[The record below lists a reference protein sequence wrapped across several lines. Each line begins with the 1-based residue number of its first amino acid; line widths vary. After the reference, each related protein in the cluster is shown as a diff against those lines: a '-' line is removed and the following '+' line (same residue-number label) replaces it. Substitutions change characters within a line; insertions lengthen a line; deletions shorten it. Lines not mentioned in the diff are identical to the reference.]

1 MKKVYLHKTTQDGL
15 TFYIGSADPRD
26 LIRLVVNIEIGATQ
40 DAQRPISEVKVKEIA
55 KYVSDDNPYS
65 ILPTSITLGTRDRNK
80 LDVVSEIATDER
92 GELIELLYI
101 FMPETQTEFLEYQN
115 TIDVMDGQHRL
126 FAFKDEYRLIDD
138 TEKYEVLFSL
148 FLTPSLEL
156 RRRIF
161 MTTNEKQDK
170 VSSNL
175 LMWFRDK
182 LNILRG
188 PEKEYMN
195 IITKLNAEA
204 LSPLTN
210 RIVLGAEKISRGYK
224 AQQLIKIFNKAGLK
238 SLSADGRMLTDEE
251 LVSLISIY
259 LIGWEKHHNVEYQ
272 HPKPEDNA
280 ITKISGIRYAIL
292 LLPKFW
298 EHSVRVKK
306 KFTKEFV
313 IETLNHLTE
322 AIEIDYEETI
332 FTDETLSLA
341 FRSEGA
347 TIKLAEDHGKK
358 LDLFLQNL
366 NNQGGFNP
374 LAGL

>member
-1 MKKVYLHKTTQDGL
+1 MGIYKNNLYFPTQRVDYKTKETAEWYANCID
-15 TFYIGSADPRD
+15 FI
-26 LIRLVVNIEIGATQ
+26 I
-40 DAQRPISEVKVKEIA
+40 DAGVT
-55 KYVSDDNPYS
+55 YN
-65 ILPTSITLGTRDRNK
+65 DRA
-80 LDVVSEIATDER
+80 EDE
-92 GELIELLYI
+92 L
-101 FMPETQTEFLEYQN
+101 
-115 TIDVMDGQHRL
+115 
-126 FAFKDEYRLIDD
+126 
-138 TEKYEVLFSL
+138 
-148 FLTPSLEL
+148 
-156 RRRIF
+156 
-161 MTTNEKQDK
+161 
-170 VSSNL
+170 
-175 LMWFRDK
+175 K